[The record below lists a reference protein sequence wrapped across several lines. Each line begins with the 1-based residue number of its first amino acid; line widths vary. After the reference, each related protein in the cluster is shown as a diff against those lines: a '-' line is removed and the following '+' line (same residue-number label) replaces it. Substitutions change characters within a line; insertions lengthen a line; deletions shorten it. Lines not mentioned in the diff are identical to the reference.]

1 VNGTNDDTGTATDA
15 AAAASGRFG
24 LIWAIKPS
32 FTSYVSRMAD
42 GKIYISDGVR
52 VNAENVLLFPYEEA
66 AEDLRDTGRDPA
78 ESTFSFRGR
87 VAFQA
92 HFGMLDVRV
101 NRPQVRLRGTDG
113 ELTVDDPDSAESA
126 RLLLVTF
133 TVASPT
139 DRDGVRYW
147 AADSVQ
153 LTEAGVPLFGGTYPA
168 GEPFAPLRIA
178 IPSPPSAAGDH
189 RDEPGPS

>member
-1 VNGTNDDTGTATDA
+1 VNGTNDETGTATNTA
-15 AAAASGRFG
+15 GAASDRFG

-42 GKIYISDGVR
+42 GKIYIGDGVR
-52 VNAENVLLFPYEEA
+52 VNKENVLLFPYDEEA

-78 ESTFSFRGR
+78 GSTFSFRGR

-113 ELTVDDPDSAESA
+113 ELTVDDPDSAEGA
-126 RLLLVTF
+126 RLRLVTF

-139 DRDGVRYW
+139 DRDGARYW

-168 GEPFAPLRIA
+168 GEPFAPLGIA

-189 RDEPGPS
+189 PAEQ